1 MSEKI
6 ERVELHLHTKM
17 SQMDG
22 LISPEAAIIRAKEW
36 GHKAIAFTDHGTVE
50 AYPEIASAAKKHGI
64 KPIYGLEAYVVNDL
78 ESSVKGSYSG
88 TFDDEIV
95 AFDVETTGLS
105 VCKDSIIEIAAVKV
119 CRGQIIDR
127 FHSYVN
133 PEFRIPEQITE
144 WTGITDETVRNAPSI
159 DVALRLFSDFIG
171 DRLLIATDA
180 DFGIAFIKQAAKL
193 CDISFGN
200 PSMNLSSLFDWL
212 HPEQNHHRPKDM
224 AEFYGEKDYSLSD
237 ANGYAETNVK
247 LFWCIIEELRGKEI
261 SNFAELNRNF
271 SLTRNYARLPRY
283 HQTILVKN
291 QTGLKNL
298 YRLVTLSNLD
308 YFHRVPILPLS
319 ILNEHREGLLIGSAC
334 SDGLLYKMLL
344 DEASEEEIEK
354 LIHLCDYLEIQPVS
368 NNRWLLKAEQ
378 VYDDEELR
386 DINQRIVELG
396 EKYGKPVVATCD
408 ARYLD
413 KDDAV
418 CRQLLLREHHFVDWE
433 DTYELYF
440 RSTAE
445 MLEEFS
451 YLGKDKAYEVVVT
464 NTNKI
469 ADMIE
474 TVTPIPDE
482 NYFPH
487 MDGENDEL
495 KKKCFQK
502 AHEIY
507 GTTLP
512 DFVSNR
518 LDEELSI
525 VLVNDYAVHYMI
537 AERIVAFCRSKGYPT
552 TSRGAVGA
560 SFVAYLLGITD
571 INPLEPHYLCP
582 KCKHTEVSTEGSG
595 ATLSKRNCPVCT
607 TAMCTD
613 GHKIPFE
620 VFLGFFGDRY
630 PDIDINVS
638 PAIQGEVIDY
648 LKDLF
653 GRNRVFAVG
662 TTHILPEKTALAMLR
677 KYCDETGVEFGKEET
692 ERIIQ
697 TCTGVKRSNGV
708 HPGGL
713 FILPEEHVIED
724 SSPLQ
729 YMDDDQPVSV
739 TQMPFS
745 ALQNQLLKVDLLCY
759 LIPEK
764 IKYLSE
770 HTSVDFEEVPLDD
783 KKVYELFARAD
794 TDGIPEFSTPF
805 MKDILTM
812 TKPRN
817 FYEVLKIN
825 GLTHGTNTWK
835 DNAEPLLAK
844 GTCKLTDTV
853 AFRDDI
859 MLDLIAYGMDR
870 KDAFFIMEHV
880 RKGKGMTSEQEEMMR
895 AFSVPDWYIE
905 SCKKILYLFPKAHAV
920 SYTIVAVRFA
930 WYKVYYP
937 QIFKQMMGEFE

>member
-1 MSEKI
+1 MRKRM
-6 ERVELHLHTKM
+6 ERVELHSHSKM
-17 SQMDG
+17 STMDG
-22 LISPEAAIIRAKEW
+22 LISPESAIIRAKEW

-50 AYPEIASAAKKHGI
+50 AYPEIASAAKKHDI

-78 ESSVKGSYSG
+78 ESAVKGSYSG

-95 AFDVETTGLS
+95 AFDIETTGLS
-105 VCKDSIIEIAAVKV
+105 ARKDSIIEISAVKI
-119 CRGQIIDR
+119 CCGNIIER

-133 PEFRIPEQITE
+133 PDHHIPEQITE

-200 PSMNLSSLFDWL
+200 PSINLTFLFDWL

-224 AEFYGEKDYSLSD
+224 AEFYDVKDYSLFD
-237 ANGYAETNVK
+237 ANGYTETNAK

-298 YRLVTLSNLD
+298 YQLVTLSNLE

-344 DEASEEEIEK
+344 DEASEEGIEK
-354 LIHLCDYLEIQPVS
+354 SINLCDYLEIQPIS
-368 NNRWLLKAEQ
+368 NNRWLLKTEQ
-378 VYDDEELR
+378 VSDDDELR
-386 DINQRIVELG
+386 DINQMIVKLG
-396 EKYGKPVVATCD
+396 DKYGKPVVATCD
-408 ARYLD
+408 AHYLD
-413 KDDAV
+413 RDDAV
-418 CRQLLLREHHFVDWE
+418 CRQLLLRERHFVDWE

-451 YLGKDKAYEVVVT
+451 YLGGDKAYEVVVT

-474 TVTPIPDE
+474 TVTPIPDG
-482 NYFPH
+482 NDFPH

-507 GTTLP
+507 GMTLP
-512 DFVSNR
+512 DFVSDR
-518 LDEELSI
+518 LHEELSI
-525 VLVNDYAVHYMI
+525 ILKNSYAVHYII

-552 TSRGAVGA
+552 TPRGAVGA
-560 SFVAYLLGITD
+560 SFIAYLLGIAD
-571 INPLEPHYLCP
+571 INPLAPHYFCP
-582 KCKHTEVSTEGSG
+582 KCRHTEISTERSG
-595 ATLSKRNCPVCT
+595 ATLSKRNCPVCN
-607 TAMCTD
+607 TAMRTD

-620 VFLGFFGDRY
+620 VFLGFCGDRY
-630 PDIDINVS
+630 PDIDINIS
-638 PAIQGEVIDY
+638 PAIQGDVTAY
-648 LKDLF
+648 LKELF
-653 GRNRVFAVG
+653 GKDRVFAVG
-662 TTHILPEKTALAMLR
+662 TTHVLPEKTAWAMLR
-677 KYCDETGVEFGKEET
+677 KYCDETGVELGKEEV

-697 TCTGVKRSNGV
+697 TCVGVKRSNGV
-708 HPGGL
+708 HPGGI
-713 FILPEEHVIED
+713 FIVPKGHEIED
-724 SSPLQ
+724 FSPLH
-729 YMDDDQPVSV
+729 YIDEEQPLPV
-739 TQMPFS
+739 TQIPFS
-745 ALQNQLLKVDLLCY
+745 ALHDLLLKVDILCY
-759 LIPEK
+759 LVPEK
-764 IKYLSE
+764 IRYLSE
-770 HTSVDFEEVPLDD
+770 RTGIDFKDIPLNDER
-783 KKVYELFARAD
+783 VYELFSKAD
-794 TDGIPEFSTPF
+794 TDGIPEFSTTF
-805 MKDILTM
+805 MKDVLTM

-835 DNAEPLLAK
+835 DNAEHLLAK
-844 GTCKLTDTV
+844 GTCKLTDTI

-880 RKGKGMTSEQEEMMR
+880 RKGKGLTSEQEKMMR

-930 WYKVYYP
+930 WYKMYYP
-937 QIFKQMMGEFE
+937 QIFKQMMEEFE

>member
-1 MSEKI
+1 MDKNL

-17 SQMDG
+17 STMDG

-78 ESSVKGSYSG
+78 DSAVKGSYSG
-88 TFDDEIV
+88 TFDDEII
-95 AFDVETTGLS
+95 AFDIETAGLS
-105 VCKDSIIEIAAVKV
+105 VRKDSIIEIAAVKV
-119 CRGQIIDR
+119 CRGQIVDR
-127 FHSYVN
+127 FHSYVT
-133 PEFRIPEQITE
+133 PEHHIPKQITE

-159 DVALRLFSDFIG
+159 DIALRLFLNFIG
-171 DRLLIATDA
+171 TRLLIATDA
-180 DFGIAFIKQAAKL
+180 NFCASFIKQTAKR
-193 CDISFGN
+193 CNIPFYN
-200 PSMNLSSLFDWL
+200 PTLNLSTLFDWL
-212 HPEQNHHRPKDM
+212 HPEQNKHCSKDM
-224 AEFYGEKDYSLSD
+224 AEFYGVKDYSLSD
-237 ANGYAETNVK
+237 ANGYAETNAK

-271 SLTRNYARLPRY
+271 SLTRNFSRLPRY

-291 QTGLKNL
+291 QIGLKNL
-298 YRLVTLSNLD
+298 YQLVTLGNQE
-308 YFHRVPILPLS
+308 YFHRVPIIPLS

-334 SDGLLYKMLL
+334 SVGLLYKMLL

-354 LIHLCDYLEIQPVS
+354 LINLCDYLEIQPIS

-378 VYDDEELR
+378 VSDDDELR
-386 DINQRIVELG
+386 DINQIIVNLG

-408 ARYLD
+408 AHYLD

-418 CRQLLLREHHFVDWE
+418 CRQLLLREQHFVDWE

-451 YLGKDKAYEVVVT
+451 YLGEDKAYEIVVT

-469 ADMIE
+469 SDMIE
-474 TVTPIPDE
+474 SVNPIPDG
-482 NYFPH
+482 NYFPRI
-487 MDGENDEL
+487 DGEKDEL

-507 GTTLP
+507 GTPLP
-512 DFVSNR
+512 DFVSDR
-518 LDEELSI
+518 LHEELSI
-525 VLVNDYAVHYMI
+525 ILENDYTVHYMI

-552 TSRGAVGA
+552 TPRGAVGA
-560 SFVAYLLGITD
+560 SFIAFLLGITD
-571 INPLEPHYLCP
+571 INPLAPHYLCP
-582 KCKHTEVSTEGSG
+582 KCSYAEISDKYSG
-595 ATLSKRNCPVCT
+595 AILPKRGCPVCNT
-607 TAMCTD
+607 VMHTD
-613 GHKIPFE
+613 GHQIPFE
-620 VFLGFFGDRY
+620 VFLGFCGDRY

-638 PAIQGEVIDY
+638 PAIQGDVTAY
-648 LKDLF
+648 LKELF
-653 GRNRVFAVG
+653 GKDRVFAVG
-662 TTHILPEKTALAMLR
+662 TIGLLSEKTAWAMLR
-677 KYCDETGVEFGKEET
+677 KYCDETGVEFKKEES

-697 TCTGVKRSNGV
+697 TCVGVKRSNGV
-708 HPGGL
+708 HPGGI
-713 FILPEEHVIED
+713 FIVPKGHEIED
-724 SSPLQ
+724 FSPLH
-729 YMDDDQPVSV
+729 YIDEEQPLPV
-739 TQMPFS
+739 TQIPFH

-764 IKYLSE
+764 IKYLRDL
-770 HTSVDFEEVPLDD
+770 TGVDFKDVPLDD
-783 KKVYELFARAD
+783 ERVYELFTKAD
-794 TDGIPEFSTPF
+794 TDGIPEFSTTF

-835 DNAEPLLAK
+835 DNAEHLLAK
-844 GTCKLTDTV
+844 GTCKLTDTI

-880 RKGKGMTSEQEEMMR
+880 RKGKGLTSEQEEMMR
-895 AFSVPDWYIE
+895 ALSVPDWYIE

-930 WYKVYYP
+930 WYIVYYP
-937 QIFKQMMGEFE
+937 QIFQQMMEEFE